1 MSAPPQ
7 LELFA
12 PTPGVA
18 AEPERPPEPP
28 APAPVGEALRELGGR
43 LPADLRLGTSSWS
56 FPGWTGLVYAR
67 EADTELLAREGLPAY
82 ARHPLFRTVGVDRT
96 FYGPVNADTFRG
108 WAAAVPGDFRFLV
121 KAHEALTLSRFPHH
135 ERYGA
140 RRGEE
145 NPSFLDPAYARDA
158 VIAPFVEGLGARA
171 GPLVFQFPP
180 QDVQALG
187 GPPAFADRLHAFLAA
202 LPAGPLYAVEL
213 RNRELITADVADVL
227 EDVGAI
233 PVLAVWRHLPPLPQQ
248 AWRLRARSASALVVR
263 WMLPADLG
271 YEEARELYAPFDRLV
286 AEDPAV
292 RGDIAALAVEALA
305 EGRPVYVTVNNKA
318 EGSAPVSVERL
329 AAAVAERLA
338 SPMKVS
344 PPGGPA
350 SGDRT

>member
-1 MSAPPQ
+1 MSTRPQ

-12 PTPGVA
+12 PAPGVA
-18 AEPERPPEPP
+18 AEPEHPPEPP
-28 APAPVGEALRELGGR
+28 APAPVAEALRVLGQR
-43 LPADLRLGTSSWS
+43 LPSEVRLGTSSWS

-67 EADTELLAREGLPAY
+67 EAAAEILARDGLPAY

-96 FYGPVNADTFRG
+96 FYGPVLAEQFRA
-108 WAAAVPGDFRFLV
+108 WASVVPEDFRFLV
-121 KAHEALTLSRFPHH
+121 KAHEALTLPRFPLH

-145 NPSFLDPAYARDA
+145 NPSFLDPGYARDA
-158 VIAPFVEGLGARA
+158 VVAPFVEGLGTRA
-171 GPLVFQFPP
+171 GPLLFQFPP

-187 GPPAFADRLHAFLAA
+187 GPGRFADRLHAFLAA

-213 RNRELITADVADVL
+213 RNRALHTADVADVL

-233 PVLAVWRHLPPLPQQ
+233 PVLSVWGPLPPLMQQ

-263 WMLPADLG
+263 WMLPPDLG

-286 AEDPAV
+286 NERPEV
-292 RGDIAALAVEALA
+292 RADIAALVAEAFG

-329 AAAVAERLA
+329 AEEVVARL
-338 SPMKVS
+338 
-344 PPGGPA
+344 GGE
-350 SGDRT
+350 GRR

>member
-1 MSAPPQ
+1 MSSSPPQ

-12 PTPGVA
+12 PAPGVA

-28 APAPVGEALRELGGR
+28 APAPVSEGLRELGAR
-43 LPADLRLGTSSWS
+43 LPRDVRLGTSSWS

-67 EADTELLAREGLPAY
+67 EASGEILAREGLPAY

-96 FYGPVNADTFRG
+96 FYGPVPVQTFQA
-108 WAAAVPGDFRFLV
+108 WAQSVPDDFRFLV
-121 KAHEALTLSRFPHH
+121 KAHEALTRPRFPLH

-140 RRGEE
+140 RRGGE
-145 NPSFLDPAYARDA
+145 NPTFLDPAYARDA
-158 VIAPFVEGLGARA
+158 VVGPFVEGLGAKA

-187 GPPAFADRLHAFLAA
+187 GPAAFADRLHAFLAA
-202 LPAGPLYAVEL
+202 LPPGPLYAVEL
-213 RNRELITADVADVL
+213 RNRELVTPDVADVL

-233 PVLAVWRHLPPLPQQ
+233 PVLSVWGHLPPLPQQ

-263 WMLPADLG
+263 WMLPPDLG

-286 AEDPAV
+286 NESPAV
-292 RGDIAALAVEALA
+292 RGDIAGLVVEALA

-329 AAAVAERLA
+329 AAEVVERL
-338 SPMKVS
+338 
-344 PPGGPA
+344 PA
-350 SGDRT
+350 R